1 MSHTRDRHRLL
12 KPLSIALVATLM
24 AAAAALTACSGE
36 DEHKLGTSVEID
48 FYDAQ
53 AEAAGSGTVAVTA
66 VREGATTDLEDAGFT
81 LDPDEKSSAAYYV
94 DVEFVNESDGTVD
107 LHSPGAEDPDGNLIS
122 ALILMDFGGGT
133 DFTPCPPLPQEL
145 AAGET
150 VEGCTI
156 ILVPEGRELERISY
170 HPGAAADFIYWQ
182 TD

>member
-1 MSHTRDRHRLL
+1 MSSTMDQRRSLQRL
-12 KPLSIALVATLM
+12 PTGLVATLM
-24 AAAAALTACSGE
+24 AVAAALTACSGE
-36 DEHKLGTSVEID
+36 DEHELGTSVEID
-48 FYDAQ
+48 FYDT
-53 AEAAGSGTVAVTA
+53 AEPKGSGTVTIAA

-81 LDPDEKSSAAYYV
+81 LDPDEKSAAAYYV
-94 DVEFVNESDGTVD
+94 DVAFANTSDETVD
-107 LHSPGAEDPDGNLIS
+107 LRQPGAEDPDGNLIS

-133 DFTPCPPLPQEL
+133 EFGPCPQLPKEL

-156 ILVPEGRELERISY
+156 ILVPKGRELERISY

>member
-1 MSHTRDRHRLL
+1 MSSTINRHHSLQRP
-12 KPLSIALVATLM
+12 PLALVATLL
-24 AAAAALTACSGE
+24 AVAAALTACSGE
-36 DEHKLGTSVEID
+36 DEHALGTSVEID
-48 FYDAQ
+48 FYDQ
-53 AEAAGSGTVAVTA
+53 AEASGSGTVAVTA
-66 VREGATTDLEDAGFT
+66 AREGATTDLEDAGFT

-94 DVEFVNESDGTVD
+94 DVEFVNESDATVE

-133 DFTPCPPLPQEL
+133 DFAPCPPLPKEL